1 LDSGKGFLER
11 GGVVAEKAKPAPK
24 ENKKGKKLQG
34 KTMQAVRN
42 LKGTPTPFQP
52 IDG

>member
-1 LDSGKGFLER
+1 MDSGNGFLER
-11 GGVVAEKAKPAPK
+11 GGIVAEKAKPAPK

-42 LKGTPTPFQP
+42 LKGTLNPFNP

>member
-1 LDSGKGFLER
+1 M
-11 GGVVAEKAKPAPK
+11 AEKAKPAPK

-34 KTMQAVRN
+34 KAMQAVRN
-42 LKGTPTPFQP
+42 LKSTPTPFVP